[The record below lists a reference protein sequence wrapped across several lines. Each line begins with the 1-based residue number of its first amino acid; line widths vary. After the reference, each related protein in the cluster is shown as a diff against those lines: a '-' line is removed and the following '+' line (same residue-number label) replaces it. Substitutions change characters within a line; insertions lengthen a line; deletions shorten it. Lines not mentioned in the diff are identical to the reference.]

1 MSRRSAAPE
10 LVVTVATGEAACG
23 SKTGSAFQQKEAVA
37 GQVGSPE
44 IGVLLVEAEVPSQP
58 PELVA

>member
-1 MSRRSAAPE
+1 M
-10 LVVTVATGEAACG
+10 TVARRGAACG

-37 GQVGSPE
+37 GQAGSPE

-58 PELVA
+58 PGLVA